1 MYYKHNY
8 STAERRYTEMVH
20 QREGSSHS
28 EGPDVVGEGGR
39 EEEDLSVT
47 GHEGHQ
53 LVQSSLIV
61 HREQLVSFVQDQH
74 VALTG
79 VGYSLLQQIQQSPW
93 GGHYHMDW
101 RRERG
106 REGERELN
114 SCLFF

>member
-1 MYYKHNY
+1 M
-8 STAERRYTEMVH
+8 
-20 QREGSSHS
+20 EGSSHS

-53 LVQSSLIV
+53 FVQSSLVV

-79 VGYSLLQQIQQSPW
+79 VGYSLLQ
-93 GGHYHMDW
+93 
-101 RRERG
+101 
-106 REGERELN
+106 
-114 SCLFF
+114 